1 MPSANSLSTVM
12 NVLPSKVLDFLL
24 EQGDGK
30 QCVSEEVFF
39 FLPKNAVFLTK
50 HIYIKTQYT
59 ANCHSGLPLSSQ
71 PTSVNI
77 ITNTYVTNNT

>member
-39 FLPKNAVFLTK
+39 FSPKKCCLLDQAHIHKNTIHCELSQWSPTK
-50 HIYIKTQYT
+50 
-59 ANCHSGLPLSSQ
+59 
-71 PTSVNI
+71 
-77 ITNTYVTNNT
+77 

>member
-12 NVLPSKVLDFLL
+12 NVPPSKVLDFLL

-39 FLPKNAVFLTK
+39 FLPKNA
-50 HIYIKTQYT
+50 
-59 ANCHSGLPLSSQ
+59 
-71 PTSVNI
+71 TSRPS
-77 ITNTYVTNNT
+77 TFT

>member
-1 MPSANSLSTVM
+1 MPSTNSLSTVM
-12 NVLPSKVLDFLL
+12 NVPPSKVLDFLL

-39 FLPKNAVFLTK
+39 FSQKMCLLDQA
-50 HIYIKTQYT
+50 HIHIKTQYT

-71 PTSVNI
+71 LTSVNI
-77 ITNTYVTNNT
+77 ITNTYITNNT

>member
-12 NVLPSKVLDFLL
+12 NVPPSKVLDFLL

-39 FLPKNAVFLTK
+39 FSQKMQLFDQAHSHKNTIHCELSQWSPTK
-50 HIYIKTQYT
+50 
-59 ANCHSGLPLSSQ
+59 
-71 PTSVNI
+71 
-77 ITNTYVTNNT
+77 